1 MLIFHKQY
9 DEKYLLIKET
19 LAEAID
25 TRWLGMQKN
34 SLLRLARRNTF
45 KMYLHYMLGVGLP
58 PKKKTGPQECP
69 YGPTQFTQPPAK
81 TPL

>member
-45 KMYLHYMLGVGLP
+45 KMYLHYMLGVGRL
-58 PKKKTGPQECP
+58 KHLRISSTTVDG
-69 YGPTQFTQPPAK
+69 
-81 TPL
+81 